1 MAKTNIARQPNPR
14 RRSSSLG
21 LQSLNHQVMT
31 SQHRRPQSTV
41 KSPKKNKS
49 DNHPERVWG
58 ISHVLAVQF
67 DDWHVTQMGHNMSDD
82 AGVARPSFG
91 STHDLLVPWL
101 AASHLEFDMRD
112 PRRSMCKNHNATCI
126 VFYCFPQGG
135 ARNLDFVWFCQSSEC
150 SMCCW
155 IFRNAFYPA
164 PPKNLNV

>member
-1 MAKTNIARQPNPR
+1 
-14 RRSSSLG
+14 
-21 LQSLNHQVMT
+21 MT
-31 SQHRRPQSTV
+31 SQHSGRLQSTV

-82 AGVARPSFG
+82 EGVARPSFG
-91 STHDLLVPWL
+91 STLDLLVLWL

-135 ARNLDFVWFCQSSEC
+135 ARNLDFVWFCQSSE
-150 SMCCW
+150 SSARSAAGSSDMLF
-155 IFRNAFYPA
+155 IL
-164 PPKNLNV
+164 PPQKKLNKFGNHWSQQ